1 MALNKLKA
9 AIAVTAA
16 ATAWLAATEFAAA
29 ADDTLSVIRG
39 RDSLICGVDP
49 GVPGYSAPDADGVYH
64 GLDIDLCKAVATA
77 ILGEGGENKIKYVPL
92 STSARFAALQS
103 GEIDVLIR
111 DSAWTF
117 TRDTQMGLEFAG
129 VNFFTGDGFLVK
141 KSLGVSSAKELDGAT
156 VCAKTGTA
164 TEVNVQDF
172 ARKNGLTI
180 NVLNFEKQEEVLA
193 AFHADRCDVY
203 SDDTGSLA
211 GLMTTFSNP
220 DDFVVLPEVML
231 GQYLGP
237 VVREGDEKFTNV
249 VRWVH
254 FAMVSAEEFGITQ
267 ANVDEM
273 KANSAN
279 PEVRRML
286 GVEDDYGA
294 MLGLDK
300 DWAYRIIKTVGNYGE
315 SYDRHF
321 GEGSPLKLARSYN
334 RQWYDGGLL
343 WAPRWN

>member
-1 MALNKLKA
+1 MKYAIKLA
-9 AIAVTAA
+9 GLVVSTTMLMGASL
-16 ATAWLAATEFAAA
+16 ATGAE
-29 ADDTLSVIRG
+29 DTFEVIKQRG
-39 RDSLICGVDP
+39 QLICGVDP
-49 GVPGYSAPDADGVYH
+49 GVPGFSMPDADGVYR

-77 ILGEGGENKIKYVPL
+77 ILSDGDKIKYVPL

-111 DSAWTF
+111 DSSWTF
-117 TRDTQMGLEFAG
+117 TRNTQMGLQYAG

-141 KSLGVSSAKELDGAT
+141 KSLGVTSATKLDGAT
-156 VCAKTGTA
+156 VCAKQGTA

-172 ARKNGLTI
+172 ARKNSI
-180 NVLNFEKQEEVLA
+180 KISVLNFEKQDEVLKA
-193 AFHADRCDVY
+193 YMADRCDVY

-211 GLMTTFSNP
+211 GLMTTFEKP
-220 DDFVVLPEVML
+220 DEHMVLPEVML

-237 VVREGDEKFTNV
+237 VTRQGDEKFTNI
-249 VRWVH
+249 VRWAH
-254 FAMVSAEEFGITQ
+254 YAMVSAEEFGVTQ

-273 KANSAN
+273 RNTSHN

-286 GVEDDYGA
+286 GVEDDYGG

-300 DWAYRIIKTVGNYGE
+300 DWAYRIIKLVGNYGE
-315 SYDRHF
+315 SYDRNF
-321 GEGSPLKLARSYN
+321 GEGSPLKLPRALN
-334 RQWYDGGLL
+334 KQWYDGGLM